1 MEPGSLKPERIEA
14 NTGRARSNLP
24 IRLATW
30 AFFLAFAALVALL
43 AARSLQPRMPG
54 MPATGG
60 TMTMPS
66 DASPP
71 PADGQP
77 TPAMP
82 GMKSP

>member
-1 MEPGSLKPERIEA
+1 MEPPGLDAK
-14 NTGRARSNLP
+14 TGRERSNLP

-30 AFFLAFAALVALL
+30 GFFLTFAALVALL
-43 AARSLQPRMPG
+43 AVRSLQPRMPG

-60 TMTMPS
+60 TMTVPAG
-66 DASPP
+66 DPNASPP

-82 GMKSP
+82 GMRSP